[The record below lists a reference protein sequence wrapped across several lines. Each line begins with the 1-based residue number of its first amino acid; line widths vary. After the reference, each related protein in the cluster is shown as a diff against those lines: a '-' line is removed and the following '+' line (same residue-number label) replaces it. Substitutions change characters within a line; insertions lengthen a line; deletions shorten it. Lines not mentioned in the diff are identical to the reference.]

1 MESLEGI
8 APFLAGP
15 GAAVIVLLAV
25 FGALYKLTVQ
35 YGIPLVSATVNRHM
49 EELERANK
57 RHSDSVQAHLA
68 HIREMGARYEKLSH
82 EQSHEHEMILG
93 AIRDIAQR
101 LPSLGA

>member
-68 HIREMGARYEKLSH
+68 HIREMGARYERLSH
-82 EQSHEHEMILG
+82 EQSAEHKQIFD
-93 AIRDIAQR
+93 AIEEVSRK
-101 LPSLGA
+101 LKVVH